1 MQPFQR
7 VKEDIFTLE
16 KSLGHKLPH
25 IRKQYNN
32 AKVAF
37 FQPPLSGG
45 GSELSG
51 GDWDWRKDL
60 QDWGNEK
67 WKGAKQYGSDTIASV
82 GKYGSDTAASVSSW
96 GKKQAKSAWEKA
108 TWNNTKRQAKK
119 IMSLAAT
126 LSKKGSKMAAEKFTK
141 SACEICNSPQ
151 TMARKD
157 LNQILY
163 MVKGLYAQLALVQSN
178 FEKLVKDLDEK
189 EEAEKRKEF
198 TGQTLLLENSSVE
211 NVD

>member
-1 MQPFQR
+1 MQPFRR
-7 VKEDIFTLE
+7 VKQDIFRLE

-32 AKVAF
+32 AKLAF
-37 FQPPLSGG
+37 FQPPPLSGG

-51 GDWDWRKDL
+51 GDWQEDWKK
-60 QDWGNEK
+60 WGNEQ
-67 WKGAKQYGSDTIASV
+67 WEGAKQYGNEQWEGAKQYGKEGLSSV
-82 GKYGSDTAASVSSW
+82 GSW
-96 GKKQAKSAWEKA
+96 GKRQAKAAWDKATWDNTKKQAK
-108 TWNNTKRQAKK
+108 NIQ
-119 IMSLAAT
+119 SLALAI
-126 LSKKGSKMAAEKFTK
+126 SKRGGKAVTAQFTK

-157 LNQILY
+157 LNNILY

-189 EEAEKRKEF
+189 EEAEKRKALQ
-198 TGQTLLLENSSVE
+198 GSTLLLEDSVE
-211 NVD
+211 NID